1 MAFETSELSNPLQ
14 YWGWIPHL
22 NSSFE
27 KEVNVISFCESI
39 LELSKSESSEWVE
52 VNVRDH
58 QTDKSSGKKTFDGKI
73 RMKFE
78 ISPDFQYGAEKCLSC
93 MIKAGSGEALVDVVV
108 YENGLIKLDLKKVG
122 GAFLTFSDD
131 NLRIV
136 VREPYFLLKKLFHK
150 DIFHTSEDIHN
161 TKMDSADDLFSI
173 VKSDETNVVDDLFQ
187 AMLPKFVNVGLV
199 HPMGSKRASK
209 IVDVWAYCKGYELF
223 MQNFVIC
230 CERDEATRNE
240 YLRLIELNSESVQ
253 SIRQH
258 ERDEGEFKMQHV
270 INKVTIPMWI
280 LSAIMTVLAG
290 SLFYGATQS
299 KYDWYVAGMDG
310 GFFIVILCIVMVILI
325 PILLYLWSLLEK
337 NF

>member
-1 MAFETSELSNPLQ
+1 MAFETSEPPNPLQ

-27 KEVNVISFCESI
+27 KEVNTLSFRERI
-39 LELSKSESSEWVE
+39 FELSKCESTEWVE

-58 QTDKSSGKKTFDGKI
+58 QIDRSSRNKIFDGKI
-73 RMKFE
+73 RIKFE
-78 ISPDFQYGAEKCLSC
+78 ISSDFQYGMEKGLSC
-93 MIKAGSGEALVDVVV
+93 TIKAGSGEASVDIVV
-108 YENGLIKLDLKKVG
+108 YKNGLMKLVLKNLG
-122 GAFLTFSDD
+122 GAFLNFSDD

-150 DIFHTSEDIHN
+150 DIFHVSEDIHN

-173 VKSDETNVVDDLFQ
+173 VESNETNAVDDLFQ

-230 CERDEATRNE
+230 CESDEVTRNE

-280 LSAIMTVLAG
+280 LSAVMTILAG

-337 NF
+337 RL